1 MKFVELNDW
10 ALKAKKV
17 LKDEYTESW
26 GLTLDDTLQ
35 FSIEDLYFI
44 HKEYGLNMT
53 KDDRGCLAFT
63 R

>member
-1 MKFVELNDW
+1 MKFAQLNDV

-17 LKDEYTESW
+17 LKDEYTEAW

-35 FSIEDLYFI
+35 FTIEDLYFI
-44 HKEYGLNMT
+44 HKEYGLNITM
-53 KDDRGCLAFT
+53 DNRGCLAFT